1 MSPKAMK
8 LLEMICLSELGSPL
22 ANSQPVSLG
31 GYDTLECLWPLNE
44 RFKPRMA
51 QIKTISYKK
60 QFEKAADDAI
70 EAFLTKDDDWS
81 ELPLVIWR
89 VLIERHQQSILL
101 CIANAVAENSGVMPL
116 PLGLSEAARTK
127 FAVAFLWYAMK
138 LPYKVTDESQLDIDS
153 PFDHLNVRLQ

>member
-1 MSPKAMK
+1 MSPKAIK
-8 LLEMICLSELGSPL
+8 LLEMFCNSELNQPL
-22 ANSQPVSLG
+22 ESSQFVSLG

-44 RFKPRMA
+44 RFKPRME
-51 QIKTISYKK
+51 QIKTISYRK

-70 EAFLTKDDDWS
+70 ADFLMKDDHWS
-81 ELPLVIWR
+81 ELPLVVWR

-101 CIANAVAENSGVMPL
+101 CITNAVAGNSGLIHIPV
-116 PLGLSEAARTK
+116 GLSQTARTK

-138 LPYKVTDESQLDIDS
+138 LPYKVTDESQLDIET